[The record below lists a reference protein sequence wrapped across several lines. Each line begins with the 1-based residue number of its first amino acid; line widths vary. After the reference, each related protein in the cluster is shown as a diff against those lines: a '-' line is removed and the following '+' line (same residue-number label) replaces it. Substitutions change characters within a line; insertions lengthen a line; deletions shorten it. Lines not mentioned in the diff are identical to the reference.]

1 MANMIGSVMVNLFV
15 NFVANE
21 CDPVFPR
28 DVPFL
33 TTYDASTMYFKVEM

>member
-1 MANMIGSVMVNLFV
+1 MANMIASIMVNVFV

-21 CDPVFPR
+21 CNPLMPR

-33 TTYDASTMYFKVEM
+33 TQYSADTMFFKVDM